1 MTNKAKIN
9 TIETA
14 AKIVFTL
21 CAVLAVFAVCSITIY
36 MVAKGTPA
44 FANVGVSELYS
55 ERFGNRLHRMPL
67 TEFYTSSCPPLWEP
81 GPVY

>member
-21 CAVLAVFAVCSITIY
+21 CAVLSVFAVCSITIY

-44 FANVGVSELYS
+44 FANVGVSELL
-55 ERFGNRLHRMPL
+55 FGTLWKPTASNASRL
-67 TEFYTSSCPPLWEP
+67 TGNEF
-81 GPVY
+81 

>member
-36 MVAKGTPA
+36 MVAKGTPKPSIRDA
-44 FANVGVSELYS
+44 NSSNFAELCHD
-55 ERFGNRLHRMPL
+55 NKQP
-67 TEFYTSSCPPLWEP
+67 
-81 GPVY
+81 